1 MKIHIDHLQRFIQN
15 KINKNELS
23 NLLFQLGHEH
33 EHHNGIY
40 DIDLTPNRGDCL
52 SLNGISRD
60 LNFHLDQKQNLDIY
74 QDEIGKLN
82 FNFINDAPEL
92 CPKISFL
99 LIEISNEINPY
110 SGYLEGYFKDL
121 NNKKIN
127 FFTDVSNF
135 LLYELGQPTHCYEF
149 SEISEGLRLHL
160 LSEKSEFITLNNN
173 KIQLQP
179 NDLVFSSNDQVVN
192 LAGIMGGNNS
202 KCSSNTNI
210 ALVECAHFLPSA
222 IIGKSIKYDISS
234 EASHRFERFVDP
246 NLQEIAIRR
255 FIKIVSDHTKIINIK
270 ALNSSNWDY
279 EQKKIPFNSNDVNKI
294 LGTSISDEFMFDGL
308 KCLGFNKKDNFI
320 SPPSYRNDVDNLNDL
335 AEEIARL
342 YSYDNIPA
350 VNIDLPVK
358 KLLPS
363 TEDKL
368 RHFLLA
374 NGFNEVIN
382 SQFTDQKSEVSIGI
396 DNPLDITRGNI
407 RYTLESSLIQNLIFN
422 EKRQKDIIKLFEVS
436 DIYSKDSKNNIICS
450 KQVGIIASGI
460 IAKNFR
466 DFSKRIDEN
475 FLRSIFLKIGFKL
488 DKFIKMI
495 DRNKIDSKAKT
506 DIFFIEIPLSEIE
519 ASIESYSH
527 SYIPKNEFISYKKVS
542 EFPSSKRDFSFLL
555 KNPEKLSTVSK
566 IINDSRLRN
575 IKDLFLF
582 DFYKNENNN
591 EIKVAYRFIFQ
602 SIEKTLTDEE
612 INCEMK
618 PLLEKILKQEGV
630 SIPGYNLDEN

>member
-1 MKIHIDHLQRFIQN
+1 M
-15 KINKNELS
+15 
-23 NLLFQLGHEH
+23 
-33 EHHNGIY
+33 
-40 DIDLTPNRGDCL
+40 
-52 SLNGISRD
+52 
-60 LNFHLDQKQNLDIY
+60 
-74 QDEIGKLN
+74 
-82 FNFINDAPEL
+82 
-92 CPKISFL
+92 
-99 LIEISNEINPY
+99 
-110 SGYLEGYFKDL
+110 
-121 NNKKIN
+121 
-127 FFTDVSNF
+127 
-135 LLYELGQPTHCYEF
+135 
-149 SEISEGLRLHL
+149 
-160 LSEKSEFITLNNN
+160 
-173 KIQLQP
+173 
-179 NDLVFSSNDQVVN
+179 
-192 LAGIMGGNNS
+192 
-202 KCSSNTNI
+202 
-210 ALVECAHFLPSA
+210 
-222 IIGKSIKYDISS
+222 
-234 EASHRFERFVDP
+234 
-246 NLQEIAIRR
+246 
-255 FIKIVSDHTKIINIK
+255 
-270 ALNSSNWDY
+270 
-279 EQKKIPFNSNDVNKI
+279 
-294 LGTSISDEFMFDGL
+294 
-308 KCLGFNKKDNFI
+308 
-320 SPPSYRNDVDNLNDL
+320 
-335 AEEIARL
+335 
-342 YSYDNIPA
+342 
-350 VNIDLPVK
+350 
-358 KLLPS
+358 LPS